1 MGIGFSDFSAYE
13 KEELG
18 WIPRQPRVT
27 RPGNYVVFPMSPTAI
42 AKQAVVIEAPEGEY
56 WLEQRPGRAT
66 PGMIVRLVN
75 PETASRAFIAPTTLL
90 LAPIKTGHPVITPGQ
105 TWRVPGEFSV
115 KVAKIAKTPMR
126 VNVSLAATLR

>member
-1 MGIGFSDFSAYE
+1 
-13 KEELG
+13 
-18 WIPRQPRVT
+18 
-27 RPGNYVVFPMSPTAI
+27 
-42 AKQAVVIEAPEGEY
+42 VIQAPEGQY
-56 WLEQRPGRAT
+56 WLEQRPGLSK

-115 KVAKIAKTPMR
+115 KVARVAKTPIR
-126 VNVSLAATLR
+126 INVSLAATLH